1 VSKLGQK
8 QLSMKIKGTPVFVNR
23 ILTLRRR
30 GLGDLSFGPVVLSG
44 ASGGDIFEQ
53 KMPMVRGELPGQV
66 A

>member
-1 VSKLGQK
+1 
-8 QLSMKIKGTPVFVNR
+8 MKIKGTPVFVNR